1 MDDKGKVT
9 GVAVGEATITV
20 ITEDGDKTATCK
32 VTVNPATVAVTD
44 VTLNKTTLTLEPE
57 ASETLTVTIEP
68 ADATNQNVTWKSDK
82 PEIASVDDKG
92 KVTGVAA
99 GEATITV
106 TTEDGGKTATCQVTI
121 KVPDIEGVYWF
132 EEGMA
137 DELVPIATLF
147 KNGNFYEYYYAK
159 SDEAVTYL
167 KKETGILTIKKGD
180 LVRRENYPMA
190 YTITKNEDGVS
201 GTIKLAGGAMT
212 VEYSG
217 LSLHRVVM
225 QVVEGGGYK
234 YKYRSAESFG
244 FPFKR
249 ATE

>member
-1 MDDKGKVT
+1 MIAAVLLSTGFWSCSKDEKPRNEPQTVNVTGVTLDKTSISIQIESKETLLATVLPEDATNKNIRWKSDNPEIAAVDDKGKVT

-20 ITEDGDKTATCK
+20 ITEDGDKTATCQ
-32 VTVNPATVAVTD
+32 VTV
-44 VTLNKTTLTLEPE
+44 
-57 ASETLTVTIEP
+57 
-68 ADATNQNVTWKSDK
+68 
-82 PEIASVDDKG
+82 
-92 KVTGVAA
+92 
-99 GEATITV
+99 
-106 TTEDGGKTATCQVTI
+106 

-167 KKETGILTIKKGD
+167 KRETGILTIKKGD